1 MKTFKDDK
9 KWQEAKR
16 VIGSDRWLEV
26 ISYYRAI
33 GGKNVFVYS
42 VIDGD
47 KRLIVDILDDDRIL
61 LVDKHGDLITDSY
74 EKVLNS
80 KKVFKYNENIE
91 QVDYYLDST
100 KYRVTIE
107 SHKR

>member
-16 VIGSDRWLEV
+16 VAGSDKWLEV
-26 ISYYRAI
+26 ISYYRSI

-47 KRLIVDILDDDRIL
+47 KRLIVDILDDDRVL
-61 LVDKHGDLITDSY
+61 LVDKRGELVTDNY
-74 EKVLNS
+74 DNVLNS
-80 KKVFKYNENIE
+80 KKVFKYNEDIE
-91 QVDYYLDST
+91 EVDYYFESN
-100 KYRVTIE
+100 KYKVAIE